1 MEEEQGRGKGRGQG
15 GRRGGGSGHTD
26 FGGAVHF
33 EDVDAFGDGGAGVVD
48 DIEHGLGG
56 VVSLCMGRAGVAVG
70 VPLVESWWRLGCGWR
85 RLLSLVS

>member
-1 MEEEQGRGKGRGQG
+1 MEEEEGEKGDEEGKEEAEDGD
-15 GRRGGGSGHTD
+15 GRRRRGHTD

-56 VVSLCMGRAGVAVG
+56 DEL
-70 VPLVESWWRLGCGWR
+70 VPCGGE
-85 RLLSLVS
+85 